1 MNTRTIGLRV
11 APMALF
17 FLSGATALIYEV
29 LWSKHLTLLFGSTT
43 QAQTV
48 VLAVFMGG
56 LAIGN
61 RIFGG
66 RAWRGG
72 RPLAWYGCL
81 EIAIGVYA
89 FAFFGLFQAADGAFV
104 AWGAR
109 WLDAPLPL
117 LALKGALS
125 LILLLPPTILMGG
138 TLPVLA
144 AWLESQYAD
153 AARWSVRFYSLNTFG
168 AVLGAWLAGFFLVE
182 WLGMFLSLQ
191 VTAAANVLAGVAALG
206 LARLPEAASRMVDA
220 ARNDSASP
228 SLVPERVPPADARWL
243 GCGLV
248 AFTGAVSIGL
258 ETLSSRALALVFGA
272 SLPAF
277 SVMLI
282 SFILGIGVGSAVIA
296 SSRVRH
302 WPREL
307 TTYALLLLTAAVMT
321 GWVLAIGPG
330 LEGYRALCT
339 GLGRTAMGYRY
350 QLLLNTLMAILVLG
364 VPAAFLGSVLPL
376 WIREG
381 AGAGDGLARQVGRLL
396 TWNTLGAV
404 LGAVV
409 TGFLLMPGLGLR
421 GATLFL
427 ALLLTLAA
435 LVLAAVR
442 ICRWSALIALLAMG
456 GVALSWGWGGAHW
469 RVILNSGV
477 FRMRET
483 DLNRGLMKSRERN
496 VRLLFYEDA
505 PDATVS
511 VETNAL
517 DPSGEVGLRINGKND
532 ASSVSDLSTQYLLA
546 HLPLMCRPESQAVF
560 VFGFGSGITAGALL
574 GHPVRSIVVAENCAP
589 VLRASRWFD
598 AWNHGVLTNPVTRI
612 CREDARTVLKLT
624 PERFDVIISE
634 PSNPW
639 TAGIGNVFSEEFFA
653 LAAARLKPDG
663 IMAQWFH
670 LYEIN
675 DDIISMVLRAFQS
688 VFPYMEIWDASPGDI
703 ILLGSKQPWVANEAA
718 YERIFTRPGPRAD
731 LARIGLRRAR
741 DLYARQLASQ
751 ATAFAIPGPGL
762 APSDEFPRLES
773 AAPRAFFIGA
783 GSTWIFEFDERTW
796 QGALAPAEKRR
807 ALLTLEDTAVRDIFT
822 PYRSMNSELMLH
834 LDRQLRG
841 GKRVSEVD
849 AIMGAPPL
857 PCLFRQLE
865 PPGVPGGA
873 SPDGDSPEQVLA
885 RAEVGLRVHP
895 ENWVATVDEFF
906 SIFRKPPPGPI
917 SFELAGHY
925 AAVAADAAR
934 AALAHGDAERAR
946 RAIKVGRQFRP
957 ASNVFPYLQRILDA
971 QPRAPAG

>member
-1 MNTRTIGLRV
+1 MVRV
-11 APMALF
+11 VPMALF
-17 FLSGATALIYEV
+17 FVSGATALIYEV

-61 RIFGG
+61 RVFGG
-66 RAWRGG
+66 RAASR
-72 RPLAWYGCL
+72 RQPLTWYGGL
-81 EIAIGVYA
+81 EVGIGVYA
-89 FAFFGLFQAADGAFV
+89 FAFFGCYQAADGAFV
-104 AWGAR
+104 AWGSR
-109 WLDAPLPL
+109 WLDSPLSL
-117 LALKGALS
+117 LALKGGLS
-125 LILLLPPTILMGG
+125 VVLLLPPAILMGG

-144 AWLESQYAD
+144 AWLESRYAD

-168 AVLGAWLAGFFLVE
+168 AVLGAWLAGFYLVE
-182 WLGMFLSLQ
+182 WLGMIASLQ
-191 VTAAANVLAGVAALG
+191 VTAAANVLAGLAALG
-206 LARLPEAASRMVDA
+206 LDRLPEAASSTAGTVKT
-220 ARNDSASP
+220 DSVSP
-228 SLVPERVPPADARWL
+228 SPLAEGAPKVDTRWV
-243 GCGLV
+243 GCLLV

-307 TTYALLLLTAAVMT
+307 TTYGLLLLAAGVMT

-330 LEGYRALCT
+330 LDAYRALCT
-339 GLGRTAMGYRY
+339 GLGRTEMGYRY
-350 QLLLNTLMAILVLG
+350 QLVLNAFMAILVLG
-364 VPAAFLGSVLPL
+364 LPAALLGAVLPL
-376 WIREG
+376 WMREG
-381 AGAGDGLARQVGRLL
+381 AGEGDSLARRVGRLL

-404 LGAVV
+404 LGAVL
-409 TGFLLMPGLGLR
+409 TGFVLMPGLGLR
-421 GATLFL
+421 GAILFL

-435 LVLAAVR
+435 VVLAAVR
-442 ICRWSALIALLAMG
+442 ICRWSALIALVAMA
-456 GVALSWGWGGAHW
+456 GVASSWGWGGAHW
-469 RVILNSGV
+469 RVILNSGI

-483 DLNRGLMKSRERN
+483 DVDRTLMKSRAKN

-511 VETNAL
+511 VEKNDL

-532 ASSVSDLSTQYLLA
+532 ASSISDLSTQYLLA
-546 HLPLMCRPESQAVF
+546 HLPLMCRPEIQTVF

-574 GHPVRSIVVAENCAP
+574 GHPVKSIVVAENCAP

-598 AWNHGVLTNPVTRI
+598 PWNRGVLTNPVTRI

-624 PERFDVIISE
+624 PERFGVIISE

-639 TAGIGNVFSEEFFA
+639 TAGIGNVFSQEFFE
-653 LAAARLKPDG
+653 LASARMRPDG

-675 DDIISMVLRAFQS
+675 DGIIRMVLRAFQS

-703 ILLGSKQPWVANEAA
+703 ILLGSKQPWVSNASA

-731 LARIGLRRAR
+731 LARIGLRSAR

-751 ATAFAIPGPGL
+751 TTAFAIPGPGPS
-762 APSDEFPRLES
+762 PSDEFPLLES
-773 AAPRAFFIGA
+773 AAPQAFFIGA

-796 QGALAPAEKRR
+796 QGTLAPEAKRQ
-807 ALLTLEDTAVRDIFT
+807 ALMGIEDRVVRDIFALY
-822 PYRSMNSELMLH
+822 PSMNSELMLH
-834 LDRQLRG
+834 LARQLRG
-841 GKRVSEVD
+841 GQRMSED
-849 AIMGAPPL
+849 DSIMGAPSL
-857 PCLFRQLE
+857 PCLFRQLGPASVRSGA
-865 PPGVPGGA
+865 PPGGGGA
-873 SPDGDSPEQVLA
+873 EQVLG
-885 RAEVGLRVHP
+885 RVETGLRDQP
-895 ENWVATVDEFF
+895 ENWAATVDEFLA
-906 SIFRKPPPGPI
+906 IFRKPPSGPI
-917 SFELAGHY
+917 SFELAGRF
-925 AAVAADAAR
+925 AAVAAESAR
-934 AALAHGDAERAR
+934 AALAHGDPERAR
-946 RAIKVGRQFRP
+946 RAIKAGLQFRP
-957 ASNVFPYLQRILDA
+957 AASVFPYLQRILDA
-971 QPRAPAG
+971 QSPTPAAQIPR